1 MAPFFRSDGDRVKG
15 LSPERRF
22 MPFMMPT
29 RNESLVFHEQQYD
42 IAKTRR
48 WLRDFNRANPPQ
60 SATMF
65 HLFLWASAQGLDRFP
80 PMNRFVLGRRIYQ
93 RRGVQISFAAKKEFS
108 ATAPIV
114 TVKKSFA
121 PNEPFAPAVKDM
133 ADRIGE
139 GRGSDQRRVDKE
151 LRLALM
157 LPGLILR
164 FVLWFLRKLDFF
176 NLMPRSMIESDPMYA
191 SLFVANLG
199 SVGLDNTFH
208 HLYEYGTISIFAA
221 MGTQKKAVVVARDG
235 SPEVREVLQI
245 RWTLDERIIDGMY
258 AGESMQLVKRI
269 MEDPERY
276 IGKPD
281 EVAAGCN
288 PELAKL
294 YDKERSAA

>member
-1 MAPFFRSDGDRVKG
+1 MAPFFRSDGDRIKG

-29 RNESLVFHEQQYD
+29 RNESAVYHEQQYD
-42 IAKTRR
+42 IGKTRR

-60 SATMF
+60 TATMF
-65 HLFLWASAQGLDRFP
+65 HLFLWASSQGLNHHP
-80 PMNRFVLGRRIYQ
+80 SMNRFVLGRRIYQ

-108 ATAPIV
+108 ATAPLV
-114 TVKKSFA
+114 TVKKPFA
-121 PNEPFAPAVKDM
+121 RNEPFAAAVVDM
-133 ADRIGE
+133 TDRIGE
-139 GRGSDQRRVDKE
+139 GRGSTQRRVDKE
-151 LRLALM
+151 LRLALL
-157 LPGLILR
+157 LPGLMLR
-164 FVLWFLRKLDFF
+164 FVLWCLRGLDFL
-176 NLMPRSMIESDPMYA
+176 NLLPRSMIESDPMYA

-208 HLYEYGTISIFAA
+208 HLYEYGTISIFGA

-258 AGESMQLVKRI
+258 AAEGMRLVQKI
-269 MEDPERY
+269 MEDPEKY
-276 IGKPD
+276 LGKP
-281 EVAAGCN
+281 EAVAAGAI

-294 YDKERSAA
+294 VPEKVAA

>member
-29 RNESLVFHEQQYD
+29 RNESLVFHEQQYN

-133 ADRIGE
+133 TDRIGE

-208 HLYEYGTISIFAA
+208 HLYEYGTISIFAV
-221 MGTQKKAVVVARDG
+221 MGTQKKALVVGRDG

-245 RWTLDERIIDGMY
+245 RFTLDERIIDGMY
-258 AGESMQLVKRI
+258 AGESMQLVKKI

-276 IGKPD
+276 IGKPE
-281 EVAAGCN
+281 EVAAGSG
-288 PELAKL
+288 PELAKQV
-294 YDKERSAA
+294 AA

>member
-133 ADRIGE
+133 TDRIGE

-208 HLYEYGTISIFAA
+208 HLYEYGTISIFAV
-221 MGTQKKAVVVARDG
+221 MGTQKKALVVGRDG

-245 RWTLDERIIDGMY
+245 RFTLDERIIDGMY
-258 AGESMQLVKRI
+258 AGESMQLVKKI

-276 IGKPD
+276 IGKPE
-281 EVAAGCN
+281 EVAAGSG
-288 PELAKL
+288 PELAKQV
-294 YDKERSAA
+294 AA

>member
-208 HLYEYGTISIFAA
+208 HLYEYGTISIFAV
-221 MGTQKKAVVVARDG
+221 MGTQKKALVVGRDG

-245 RWTLDERIIDGMY
+245 RFTLDERIIDGMY
-258 AGESMQLVKRI
+258 AGESMQLVKKI

-276 IGKPD
+276 IGKPE
-281 EVAAGCN
+281 EVAAGSG
-288 PELAKL
+288 PELAKQV
-294 YDKERSAA
+294 AA

>member
-29 RNESLVFHEQQYD
+29 RNESLVFHEQSYD
-42 IAKTRR
+42 IGKTRR

-93 RRGVQISFAAKKEFS
+93 RRGVHISFAAKKEFS

-133 ADRIGE
+133 TDRIGE

-208 HLYEYGTISIFAA
+208 HLYEYGTISIFAV
-221 MGTQKKAVVVARDG
+221 MGTQKKALVVGRDG

-258 AGESMQLVKRI
+258 AGESMQLVKKI

-276 IGKPD
+276 IGKPE
-281 EVAAGCN
+281 EVAAGST

-294 YDKERSAA
+294 HDQVAA